1 MCFRIIVHISPQS
14 FSEGFDGDGGIEHGL
29 IVAGIGQESEG
40 PVVDGAEEDD
50 VVVERVNAGERK
62 SIRAGVHDGVDLM
75 VSECQ
80 GGIPRGF

>member
-1 MCFRIIVHISPQS
+1 MFQDYSTHFPKSLGK
-14 FSEGFDGDGGIEHGL
+14 GFDGDSGIEYRL

-62 SIRAGVHDGVDLM
+62 SI
-75 VSECQ
+75 
-80 GGIPRGF
+80 